1 MWCRNQQ
8 ACLGKENKTV
18 QRQFPAPEHE
28 LDGTARV
35 HMAKFSPS
43 AHSSSISACLEWSLA
58 RAVAHALSV
67 RLLPGI
73 GNIMLWRMLTVK
85 HHRPLTSTAP
95 GTVQFTKTDI
105 GRDFY

>member
-1 MWCRNQQ
+1 MRILSQDLAAWCRNQQ

-43 AHSSSISACLEWSLA
+43 AHSPKRSPHLYLPAWNGPWL
-58 RAVAHALSV
+58 V
-67 RLLPGI
+67 LLP
-73 GNIMLWRMLTVK
+73 M
-85 HHRPLTSTAP
+85 PY
-95 GTVQFTKTDI
+95 Q
-105 GRDFY
+105 